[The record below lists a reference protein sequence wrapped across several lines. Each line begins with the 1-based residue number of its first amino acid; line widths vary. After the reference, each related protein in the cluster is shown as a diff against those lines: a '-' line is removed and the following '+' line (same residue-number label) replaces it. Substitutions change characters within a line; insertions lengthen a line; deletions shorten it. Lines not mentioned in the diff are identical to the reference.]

1 MEILHLT
8 VTITLILLLI
18 LYLKLN
24 PAISLIVGCLYLGLT
39 MHLGMTD
46 TVAAIGGGF
55 GHIMTAIGLPIG
67 FGVIIGQLMS
77 DSRMAHQI
85 AHTMINSAPRGMG
98 LYALGLTGFL
108 LSIPVFFDVT
118 FVILIPLG
126 VALSQTLGKPLPYAI
141 GALVIGAA
149 TSHTIVPPTPNPLAA
164 ASILHFDIGLM
175 TLAGIGVGLATALI
189 VMKLYFWLLDKG
201 LWNSEK
207 DEQHLE
213 EDQPKQPEDIPLP
226 GLPLWQ
232 ALLPI
237 ALPIALILSG
247 TLYHYGQQIGMLTG
261 DELPAFVAFISDRI
275 VALLVGALAAYTVA
289 GRLMSRNECD
299 HSASKGLQTAGLVLL
314 VTGAGGSLGRV
325 IQETGIGRSLV
336 DNLFQETGS
345 PLSMILLTY
354 ALALVFRVAQGSGTV
369 AGITAMTIM
378 AGAASTGVVDPLWIA
393 LAALSGGIS
402 IGHVNDSGFWITTQL
417 SGFSIRGGFKTYTLA
432 ELLVSLTILSLTLVG
447 ALAWPSSG
455 TLSTGL

>member
-8 VTITLILLLI
+8 VTIGLILLLI

-39 MHLGMTD
+39 MGLGMTT
-46 TVAAIGGGF
+46 TVEAIGGGF
-55 GHIMTAIGLPIG
+55 GNIMAAIGLPIG

-85 AHTMINSAPRGMG
+85 AHTMVKSAPRGAG

-126 VALSQTLGKPLPYAI
+126 IALAKTLGKPLPYAI

-164 ASILHFDIGLM
+164 ASILNFDIGLM
-175 TLAGIGVGLATALI
+175 TLAGLGVGLITALV
-189 VMKLYFWLLDKG
+189 VMKLYFLALDMG
-201 LWNSEK
+201 LWNAAK
-207 DEQHLE
+207 DELHIDNRDTVADE
-213 EDQPKQPEDIPLP
+213 EISLP
-226 GLPLWQ
+226 DLPLWQ

-247 TLYHYGQQIGMLTG
+247 TLYDYAQQTGMVG
-261 DELPAFVAFISDRI
+261 GEELPPFVAFVSDRI
-275 VALLVGALAAYTVA
+275 VALLAGALAAYAVA
-289 GRLMSRNECD
+289 GRLMNRDECD
-299 HSASKGLQTAGLVLL
+299 RSASKGLQTAGLVLL
-314 VTGAGGSLGRV
+314 VTGAGGSLGSV

-336 DNLFQETGS
+336 DSLFQETGS
-345 PLSMILLTY
+345 PLAMILLTY

-417 SGFSIRGGFKTYTLA
+417 SGFSVRGGFKTYTLA
-432 ELLVSLTILSLTLVG
+432 ELMVSLTILSLTLVG
-447 ALAWPSSG
+447 ALIWP
-455 TLSTGL
+455 